1 MVTRVCA
8 QRAGRGKPAAVSDKK
23 RQAESTCGKR
33 VIFSSLAISSG
44 SVAMLCPRQAGRQ
57 SKDDA
62 KTKEK
67 IHVAI
72 ISAKRNAT
80 RISGAVQQRE
90 DNSICWEKCA
100 VIAWETLAVSACPL
114 RRSRMAAAVQAADCR
129 LC

>member
-62 KTKEK
+62 KTKRENSCRHNFSQTK
-67 IHVAI
+67 CHAYFRRG
-72 ISAKRNAT
+72 ATKGRQFNLLGKMRRDCLGNAGCFGLPAST
-80 RISGAVQQRE
+80 
-90 DNSICWEKCA
+90 
-100 VIAWETLAVSACPL
+100 
-114 RRSRMAAAVQAADCR
+114 
-129 LC
+129 

>member
-1 MVTRVCA
+1 VSSFPPWRSLADLSRCYA
-8 QRAGRGKPAAVSDKK
+8 RGKQGVNQRTTRK
-23 RQAESTCGKR
+23 Q
-33 VIFSSLAISSG
+33 
-44 SVAMLCPRQAGRQ
+44 
-57 SKDDA
+57 
-62 KTKEK
+62 KEK

-100 VIAWETLAVSACPL
+100 VIAWETLPVSACPH